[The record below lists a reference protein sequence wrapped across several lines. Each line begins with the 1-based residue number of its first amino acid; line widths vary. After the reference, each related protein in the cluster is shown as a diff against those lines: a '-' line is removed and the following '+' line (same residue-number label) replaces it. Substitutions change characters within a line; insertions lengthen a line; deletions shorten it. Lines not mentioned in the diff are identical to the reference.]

1 MRQPIGVEAHSLI
14 DYGFAAVSLG
24 LPPLLGLRG
33 AARAIQM
40 AWGAGQG
47 ALNALTDQPY
57 ALRRAVPFRRHGQAE
72 AVALPALV
80 ATVALLRP
88 FGQRRATPF
97 LGGLL
102 TALVTNYA
110 LTDYAATPA
119 R

>member
-1 MRQPIGVEAHSLI
+1 MRQPIKVQAHSLV
-14 DYGFAAVSLG
+14 DYAFAAASLG
-24 LPPLLGLRG
+24 LPLALGFTG
-33 AARAIQM
+33 TARAIPM

-47 ALNALTDQPY
+47 RLNALTDQPY
-57 ALRRAVPFRRHGQAE
+57 ALRRAVSFKRHGQAE

-88 FGQRRATPF
+88 FGARGAKPF
-97 LGGLL
+97 FGGLL

-110 LTDYAATPA
+110 LTDYEAKPT